1 MTEGDFVELKTR
13 KPLRSPYID
22 YKHIGVYFITL
33 SAEQRKNH
41 FWKYPNKKY
50 DTPGDIE
57 LNEHGS
63 IAAEVIRRIP
73 EFYPYV
79 MVDSFVI
86 MPDHI
91 HLLLRFCVQ
100 EGTEDARQ
108 RKSISVIIN
117 QMKGKMTKQIGRSI
131 WKHSFFDHVIRNDN
145 DYEETMKY
153 IYLNP
158 IRWYYKYSFPRNS

>member
-1 MTEGDFVELKTR
+1 MIEGAFVELKTR

-22 YKHIGVYFITL
+22 YKHIGAYFITL

-50 DTPGDIE
+50 DTPDDIE
-57 LNEHGS
+57 LNEHGV

-73 EFYPYV
+73 KFYPYV
-79 MVDSFVI
+79 MVDNFVI

-91 HLLLRFCVQ
+91 HLLLRFCI
-100 EGTEDARQ
+100 EDGTEDAAQ

-117 QMKGKMTKQIGRSI
+117 QMKGQMTKQIGRSI
-131 WKHSFFDHVIRNDN
+131 WKHSFYDHVIRNQN

-153 IYLNP
+153 IHLNP
-158 IRWYYKYSFPRNS
+158 IRWYYKYSHHE